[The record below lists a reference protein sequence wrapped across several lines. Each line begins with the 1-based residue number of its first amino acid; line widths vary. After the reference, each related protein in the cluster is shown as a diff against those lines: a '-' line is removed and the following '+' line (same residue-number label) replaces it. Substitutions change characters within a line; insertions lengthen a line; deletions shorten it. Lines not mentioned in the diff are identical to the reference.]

1 MGFCETKASYQN
13 QGYGKNFKYRKKVS
27 SPKLVSIEYP
37 AFKEFDGECFER
49 MVVHTKKKVRE
60 TFLLFKMIYI
70 APIIFFISPYPIST
84 IFGVRKQKPRLKKQ
98 LLGYRH

>member
-49 MVVHTKKKVRE
+49 IVVHTK
-60 TFLLFKMIYI
+60 
-70 APIIFFISPYPIST
+70 
-84 IFGVRKQKPRLKKQ
+84 
-98 LLGYRH
+98 

>member
-1 MGFCETKASYQN
+1 MGFCETKASYEN

-49 MVVHTKKKVRE
+49 MVFHTKKKVRE

-70 APIIFFISPYPIST
+70 APIIFLYHRIQFRLYSV
-84 IFGVRKQKPRLKKQ
+84 FGNRNQD
-98 LLGYRH
+98 